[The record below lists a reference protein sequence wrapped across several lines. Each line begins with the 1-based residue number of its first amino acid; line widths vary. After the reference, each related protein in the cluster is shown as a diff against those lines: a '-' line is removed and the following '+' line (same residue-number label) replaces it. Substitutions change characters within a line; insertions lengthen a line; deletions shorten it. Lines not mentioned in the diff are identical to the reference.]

1 MVIYDSKGKIIKS
14 SNNNSNFELA
24 DNTEYNPFFKGT
36 HKPNSFYWAGYWI
49 DKSTPWIV
57 FVSDVN
63 TGNITVKDTFTTEEE
78 AKQFANKLKNS
89 GEQYVEYDYG
99 DRDDENVYSA
109 KENKMR
115 TPKNVYLN
123 EDTQKLIQRLEK
135 RVGHELKLQFE
146 EGNTPY
152 VEIEKLPKGG
162 YSFITKNYLNNLAEH
177 FLYDGYKE
185 KQDSFIVYLDP
196 AIMYTESSIKS
207 VYTRPDSERY
217 DKYGYFNPYTP
228 TADELLKTDEIKKV
242 LSEELSK
249 AYEPDPMDD
258 YVGYDS
264 TNERIDTVIEKVAK
278 QFNVDTDYV
287 DELAGKI
294 QKEEYA
300 RTMTEDEWVYE
311 HCNDKDKF
319 WAWQNGEDISL
330 EELGIDKEQMDKE
343 VDEAV
348 RKYVNSSK
356 SIKSSRKPIKSSYEE
371 AFTVY
376 PWDPNQVT
384 GTSDEDLGL
393 SYVVEAYGDEF
404 VNVDEDTLNDIKDTL
419 VQYFDDEAYVR
430 DWNINYPNDQIEDAF
445 DIVDPETMEV
455 DDLAQY
461 FDYEAY
467 GRDIRLNKR
476 MVWDSEEECW
486 VSASDINDEDLDDS
500 KYIWI
505 GSSKQQIRS
514 ERASQTVDKHS
525 AEDLELYA
533 ENTAEVYE
541 RFITP
546 VVKNLR
552 RKVKKGI
559 YDEDK
564 ALIAWQNV
572 IDEAAKMYDKEQG
585 SGKGSLTMFNKATR
599 NEAAKG
605 LMERMSDDV
614 FQEE

>member
-14 SNNNSNFELA
+14 ALGPRNEKKAKELIDEYNSLSIGDSLYTSTNLGRYLDSYFREHGLSYGDDFMCPPYREGEIVKMSNKVVSSKQIKSTFELEGK
-24 DNTEYNPFFKGT
+24 DKRYNPFVPGGY
-36 HKPNSFYWAGYWI
+36 KPDCFYWAGYWI

-57 FVSDVN
+57 FH
-63 TGNITVKDTFTTEEE
+63 TTDEAQIIIDDAFATEKE
-78 AKQFANKLKNS
+78 AKNLS
-89 GEQYVEYDYG
+89 EQLDHLYVEVENL
-99 DRDDENVYSA
+99 DDVF
-109 KENKMR
+109 
-115 TPKNVYLN
+115 P
-123 EDTQKLIQRLEK
+123 
-135 RVGHELKLQFE
+135 
-146 EGNTPY
+146 
-152 VEIEKLPKGG
+152 
-162 YSFITKNYLNNLAEH
+162 
-177 FLYDGYKE
+177 
-185 KQDSFIVYLDP
+185 
-196 AIMYTESSIKS
+196 
-207 VYTRPDSERY
+207 
-217 DKYGYFNPYTP
+217 
-228 TADELLKTDEIKKV
+228 
-242 LSEELSK
+242 
-249 AYEPDPMDD
+249 
-258 YVGYDS
+258 
-264 TNERIDTVIEKVAK
+264 
-278 QFNVDTDYV
+278 
-287 DELAGKI
+287 
-294 QKEEYA
+294 
-300 RTMTEDEWVYE
+300 
-311 HCNDKDKF
+311 
-319 WAWQNGEDISL
+319 
-330 EELGIDKEQMDKE
+330 
-343 VDEAV
+343 DEAE
-348 RKYVNSSK
+348 RKYYENGKHALSYN
-356 SIKSSRKPIKSSYEE
+356 IGSSRKPIKSSYEE

-384 GTSDEDLGL
+384 GTSDADLGL

-404 VNVDEDTLNDIKDTL
+404 VNVDEDTLNNIKDTL

-476 MVWDSEEECW
+476 MIWDSEEECW

-585 SGKGSLTMFNKATR
+585 SGKGSLIMFNKATR